1 MILLIKFYNFL
12 SNKIIKF
19 ILDKKLF
26 IFYEKKIKHKNIDLK
41 FKIVNY
47 ITYYRTKTFSS
58 KEPETLNWID
68 KFKEGSVFYDIGANV
83 GLYSIYAVKSRGCNV
98 YCFEP
103 SVFNLELLVKN
114 TQLNSVSNKTNI
126 IPIALYNENSIQRF
140 NLSNLDHAAALSNFG
155 NSFDQYGNKM
165 KIKGFYNTVGMRLDN
180 FIDIYKIKK
189 PDHIKIDVDGIEHL
203 ILQGMGDDILN
214 EAKSILIELTS
225 SFKDQYQISQQI
237 LKSKNFILENNVS
250 PSDNT
255 SNQIWVKNK

>member
-1 MILLIKFYNFL
+1 
-12 SNKIIKF
+12 
-19 ILDKKLF
+19 
-26 IFYEKKIKHKNIDLK
+26 
-41 FKIVNY
+41 
-47 ITYYRTKTFSS
+47 
-58 KEPETLNWID
+58 
-68 KFKEGSVFYDIGANV
+68 
-83 GLYSIYAVKSRGCNV
+83 
-98 YCFEP
+98 
-103 SVFNLELLVKN
+103 
-114 TQLNSVSNKTNI
+114 
-126 IPIALYNENSIQRF
+126 
-140 NLSNLDHAAALSNFG
+140 
-155 NSFDQYGNKM
+155 M